1 MSQKLEYELK
11 GKSDVEQVTGRAK
24 KSVDDLNSKFNSFG
38 KNLLGKFVGFTAA
51 AALFD
56 KALNFVGDTFR
67 EFGEVADQVEKSGLS
82 AEQFQALAFAANQSG
97 VSIQSLAK
105 ATRQLRTDMAEA
117 AAGNATQLAKFQ
129 ALGMTI
135 EQIRSGNADAV
146 FKSIAVAMSD
156 ATTEADRLTIAQG
169 YFGDKIGNDIIPM
182 LTDVA
187 KLHKDIGK
195 APIVDAETLR
205 MIGEYNDQIDE
216 LIAKFKVL
224 TAYGFNIATNKYT
237 PWGAGAY
244 VVQKSANRALGLENV
259 AETPASKPGSA
270 SKVLDALKK
279 PEKAEKEKA
288 ADTKGSTPSGTASSV
303 SGNVIGVGQNPVISA
318 MHEQIEIAK
327 QQLDYLR
334 MIAAKGGNSGPPSD
348 LTDKG
353 AIPVTPVTAGKR

>member
-1 MSQKLEYELK
+1 MGQKLEYELK

-24 KSVDDLNSKFNSFG
+24 KSVDDLNDKFNSLG

-67 EFGEVADQVEKSGLS
+67 ELGQIADEVEKSGLS

-117 AAGNATQLAKFQ
+117 AAGNAAQLAKFQ
-129 ALGMTI
+129 ALGITI

-146 FKSIAVAMSD
+146 FKAIAVAMSD

-182 LTDVA
+182 LVDVA
-187 KLHKDIGK
+187 KLHKDIAK
-195 APIVDAETLR
+195 APIVDADTLK

-244 VVQKSANRALGLENV
+244 VAQQSVNSMLGVEDV
-259 AETPASKPGSA
+259 AKAAPASKPGSA
-270 SKVLDALKK
+270 SMVLDALKK

-303 SGNVIGVGQNPVISA
+303 SGNVIGVGQNPVITA
-318 MHEQIEIAK
+318 LQEQQAIARE
-327 QQLDYLR
+327 QLACLQV
-334 MIAAKGGNSGPPSD
+334 IAARGTSSGPPAD
-348 LTDKG
+348 LTQKG
-353 AIPVTPVTAGKR
+353 GTPVTPATK